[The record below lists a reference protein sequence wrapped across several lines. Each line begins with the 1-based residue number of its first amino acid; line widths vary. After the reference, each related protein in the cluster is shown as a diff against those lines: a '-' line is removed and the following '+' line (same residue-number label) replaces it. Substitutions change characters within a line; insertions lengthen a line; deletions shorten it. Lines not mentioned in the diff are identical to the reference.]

1 MTNVSKWIAP
11 KEPARALD
19 SREAL
24 LTQASQRVHAVDV
37 HSAAAANTL
46 SATPAESQGWVQLVL
61 DPYQG
66 VEHHGPRLVQ
76 VESIGLHARLLG
88 GCVWVPPVDLEGLQ
102 SRLLGSG
109 FAGRMRVLEALG
121 LGDCSHRSHEVSR
134 RWSERWP

>member
-1 MTNVSKWIAP
+1 MSANELPLTP
-11 KEPARALD
+11 KEQPVYSIPGLT
-19 SREAL
+19 L

-46 SATPAESQGWVQLVL
+46 SAAPAESQGWVQLVL

-76 VESIGLHARLLG
+76 VESICLHARFLG
-88 GCVWVPPVDLEGLQ
+88 GRVWVPPVDLEGLQ
-102 SRLLGSG
+102 PRLFGSG

-121 LGDCSHRSHEVSR
+121 LGDCSH
-134 RWSERWP
+134 